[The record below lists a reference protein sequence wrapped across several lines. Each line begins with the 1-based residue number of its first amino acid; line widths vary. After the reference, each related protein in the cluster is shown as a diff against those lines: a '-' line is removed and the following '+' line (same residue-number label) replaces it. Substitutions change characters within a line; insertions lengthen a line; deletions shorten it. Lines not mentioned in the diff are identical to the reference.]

1 MQINEILKTETAK
14 RNFLMGLVFLAK
26 VDGVVDE
33 TERTFFLNAASSLQ
47 LSSESVNEI
56 NSCWDKD
63 NMPEIDFANKEEKL
77 FFILEAVQLCSVDGG
92 YTEKE
97 RLFIH
102 ELAKKLGLKRD
113 SVEKIEAWVERGIQW
128 QAEGNQLLKME
139 A

>member
-56 NSCWDKD
+56 NSCWNKEV
-63 NMPEIDFANKEEKL
+63 MPEINFDNKEEKL
-77 FFILEAVQLCSVDGG
+77 FFILQAVQLCSVDGG

-102 ELAKKLGLKRD
+102 ELAKKLGLKSD